1 MGNKTINN
9 NSADGR
15 IMPQACDVEKAV
27 LGSLLVGE
35 DYVLDDIVSKIN
47 GRMFYDERNGLIF
60 NAIRNLL
67 KKQKPVDILTTT
79 DELNSM
85 GILDK
90 AGGTYYLA
98 EISESAILG
107 QRIDE
112 HINIIRTKY
121 MLREQIRLF
130 SRSLDLAYQVTTD
143 PADILADVQRNLS
156 EMDDLFTYE
165 DTSISSAISEL
176 NDVVRRN
183 RSGNTP
189 TAFPTGF
196 MQIDRNTGGGFHPGE
211 LNIVAAESSQG
222 KTSFTL
228 ALLQSMARNCPC
240 VVYSTEMSRLEICAK
255 LESMNTQNLSAN
267 TIMNRWMSDIQMEQ
281 YYKGA
286 NIVRELHIDVDESF
300 NNIESILASMRRFI
314 RKVDAKVFIVDYL
327 QNLSRK
333 GVRNLAD
340 YFEEVCT
347 ELKNFARSNQVC
359 IILLSQLNRDR
370 DNKTPS
376 IDRLKGSSGIG
387 QAADFIFHIM
397 RPEAMIGSGV
407 AEYPEP
413 FRHISIHGTAMISCS
428 KGRFSGIVPPF
439 ICGFD
444 GTRTLF
450 YELDQA
456 KLPLSD
462 IMDDDPY

>member
-1 MGNKTINN
+1 MNAIVEVK
-9 NSADGR
+9 R

-27 LGSLLVGE
+27 LGSLLVSEG
-35 DYVLDDIVSKIN
+35 YVQDDIVSKLN

-60 NAIRNLL
+60 DAIRSLL
-67 KKQKPVDILTTT
+67 KKQKPVDILTIT
-79 DELNSM
+79 DELTSI
-85 GILDK
+85 GVLDK

-98 EISESAILG
+98 EISESAIMG

-112 HINIIRTKY
+112 HVNIIRTKY

-130 SRSLDLAYQVTTD
+130 SRSIDLAYQVTTD
-143 PADILADVQRNLS
+143 PADILTDVQRNLA

-196 MQIDRNTGGGFHPGE
+196 HQIDRNTGGGFHPGE

-228 ALLQSMARNCPC
+228 TLLQSMAKVYPC

-267 TIMNRWMSDIQMEQ
+267 TIMNRWLTDSQMEQ

-286 NIVRELHIDVDESF
+286 NAVRELHVDVDENF
-300 NNIESILASMRRFI
+300 KTIDSILSSMRRFI
-314 RKVDAKVFIVDYL
+314 RKMDTKVFIVDYL

-333 GVRNLAD
+333 GIRNLAD
-340 YFEEVCT
+340 YFEEICT
-347 ELKNFARSNQVC
+347 ELKDFARRNHVC

-407 AEYPEP
+407 TAYPEP
-413 FRHISIHGTAMISCS
+413 FRNVSIHGTAMISCS

-444 GTRTLF
+444 GRRTLF
-450 YELDQA
+450 YELDQT

-462 IMDDDPY
+462 IPDDEPY

>member
-1 MGNKTINN
+1 MNAIVEVK
-9 NSADGR
+9 R

-27 LGSLLVGE
+27 LGSLLVSEG
-35 DYVLDDIVSKIN
+35 YVQDDIVSKLN

-60 NAIRNLL
+60 DAIKNLL
-67 KKQKPVDILTTT
+67 KNQKPVDILTIT
-79 DELNSM
+79 DELTSI
-85 GILDK
+85 GVLDK

-98 EISESAILG
+98 EISESAIMG

-112 HINIIRTKY
+112 HVNIIRTKY

-130 SRSLDLAYQVTTD
+130 SRSIDLAYQVTTD
-143 PADILADVQRNLS
+143 PADILTDVQRNLA

-196 MQIDRNTGGGFHPGE
+196 HQIDRNTGGGFHPGE

-228 ALLQSMARNCPC
+228 TLLQSMAKVYPC

-267 TIMNRWMSDIQMEQ
+267 TIMNRWLTDSQMEQ

-286 NIVRELHIDVDESF
+286 NAVRELHIDVDENF
-300 NNIESILASMRRFI
+300 KTIDSILSSMRRFI
-314 RKVDAKVFIVDYL
+314 RKMDAKVFIVDYL

-333 GVRNLAD
+333 GIRNLAD
-340 YFEEVCT
+340 YFEEICT
-347 ELKNFARSNQVC
+347 ELKDFVRRNQVC

-407 AEYPEP
+407 TAYPEP
-413 FRHISIHGTAMISCS
+413 FRNVSIHGTAMISCS

-444 GTRTLF
+444 GRRTLF
-450 YELDQA
+450 YELDQT

-462 IMDDDPY
+462 IPDDEPY